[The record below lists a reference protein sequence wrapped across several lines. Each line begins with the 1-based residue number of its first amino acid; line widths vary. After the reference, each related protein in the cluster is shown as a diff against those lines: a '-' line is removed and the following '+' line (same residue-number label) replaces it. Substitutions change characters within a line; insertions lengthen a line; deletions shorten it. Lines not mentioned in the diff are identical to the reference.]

1 MTTPEE
7 FRSLLDSPE
16 GSRVE
21 FKAASGGFHFDE
33 LVKYCVALANEGGGS
48 IVLGVTGGR
57 NCTLFCTRVQCRCNC
72 WQLDHPSSA
81 AELAPVS
88 PFRLSCWSGCRID
101 EKQSLHYVRHAFRR
115 EPDFGVTSVNYDL
128 ADLLVRSEEHR

>member
-7 FRSLLDSPE
+7 FRALLDSPE

-21 FKAASGGFHFDE
+21 FKAASGGFHFDD
-33 LVKYCVALANEGGGS
+33 LVKHCVALANEGGGR

-72 WQLDHPSSA
+72 WQPDHPRSA
-81 AELAPVS
+81 ARTGSSIAVPSVVLERA
-88 PFRLSCWSGCRID
+88 
-101 EKQSLHYVRHAFRR
+101 QNRR
-115 EPDFGVTSVNYDL
+115 ETEPALRPPRLPSGAGLRHDQRQL
-128 ADLLVRSEEHR
+128 